1 MKNIFGIIGF
11 TAIALLV
18 MSSTCTSEVKGSEEQ
33 GSSNKVAIK
42 KGEGGIEFSKMTLEE
57 AKKEARATGKMIFI
71 DAYTDWCGPCKKM
84 AASTF
89 TEQEVGEVFNSN
101 FINLKIEME
110 KNPDGKE
117 VARMYNVRAY
127 PTLIIID
134 GEGNLV
140 KQTIGFQT
148 KERIISF
155 AKSVLQLNSF

>member
-155 AKSVLQLNSF
+155 AKSVL

>member
-11 TAIALLV
+11 TAISLLV

-155 AKSVLQLNSF
+155 AKSVL

>member
-11 TAIALLV
+11 IAIALLV

-155 AKSVLQLNSF
+155 AKSVL

>member
-33 GSSNKVAIK
+33 GLSNKVAIK

-155 AKSVLQLNSF
+155 AKSVL